1 MAANAISPDL
11 LGYAKSH
18 NASPP
23 RHLGQRYD
31 ANGAFLPEPG
41 NTVVCHLTA
50 DSETE
55 RALADARAQYLG
67 MPEADRLAITPLSS
81 LHMTLFQGIIE
92 YRRSPEYWP
101 AGMSLDTP
109 IDDMT
114 AILRQGITGFAAGPA
129 YNVRLVEALPT
140 GLVLEGATK
149 ADREN
154 LTVWRDRLA
163 DLFGYRHPD
172 HDDYVFHITFAYMI
186 DWLSEEVLERWQT
199 MLQDIAGDIRRR
211 APVLEL
217 KAPAFCAFKDMKH
230 FEELVVLPVQN

>member
-11 LGYAKSH
+11 RGYAKSH

-55 RALADARAQYLG
+55 RALADARAQYLC

-109 IDDMT
+109 IDAT
-114 AILRQGITGFAAGPA
+114 
-129 YNVRLVEALPT
+129 LPT

-154 LTVWRDRLA
+154 LKVWRDRLA

-199 MLQDIAGDIRRR
+199 MLQDIADDIRRR

-217 KAPAFCAFKDMKH
+217 KPPAFCAFKDMNH